1 MKMLSNQCKNLTE
14 NDMNET
20 AEVKEVVPWMRAIG
34 KAKTKFNQIAVSMD
48 YEKESMFA
56 MQAITKND
64 YILGTAMKNPT
75 SVRNAVINVAAV
87 GLSLNPA
94 TKNAYLVPRDGEIC
108 LDISYMGLIK
118 IATDTGS
125 ILWAKAEV
133 VHESDTFI
141 YNGPS
146 EKPTHAA
153 DVFSTDRGDMIG
165 VYCIAKTADNEY
177 LVETMTAAEIQDI
190 RAKSKG
196 ADSKYSAWTNFTKE
210 MWKKAVIKR
219 ASKTWP
225 KTERS
230 DRFDNAVH
238 IVNESEGLQ
247 DEYLSSGHNM
257 VGTEPVDHM
266 KVEAIAQLCREIVD
280 EDDEEMGP
288 SKAFEIVDALSN
300 DEKMELFGKLKLSKP
315 LDEDGK
321 PIRKTYASCFTSH
334 LNAYKE
340 QQKQEVV

>member
-1 MKMLSNQCKNLTE
+1 M
-14 NDMNET
+14 
-20 AEVKEVVPWMRAIG
+20 AAIG
-34 KAKTKFNQIAVSMD
+34 AAKHKFSKIAADTRMD
-48 YEKESMFA
+48 YDKESMFA

-64 YILGTAMKNPT
+64 YILRAAMENPT
-75 SVRNAVINVAAV
+75 SVRNAVINIAAV

-94 TKNAYLVPRDGEIC
+94 TKSAYLVPRDGEIC

-125 ILWAKAEV
+125 IKWAKAEV
-133 VHESDTFI
+133 VYSTDTFI

-146 EKPTHAA
+146 DKPTHAA
-153 DVFSTDRGDMIG
+153 DVFSEARGDMIG

-177 LVETMTAAEIQDI
+177 LVETMTAAEIMDI
-190 RAKSKG
+190 KAKSKG
-196 ADSKYSAWTNFTKE
+196 ADSKYSAWKTFPGE

-247 DEYLSSGHNM
+247 EEYLSSGHQLI
-257 VGTEPVDHM
+257 GTEPVDHM
-266 KVEAIAQLCREIVD
+266 KCEAVAQLCREVVD
-280 EDDEEMGP
+280 EDDEDNGP
-288 SKAFEIVDALSN
+288 SQAFELFDTLSN
-300 DEKMELFGKLKLSKP
+300 DEKSEIMGKLKLSKP
-315 LDEDGK
+315 LDADGK
-321 PIRKTYASCFTSH
+321 PIRKTYASCFTDH

-340 QQKQEVV
+340 QQKAVINA

>member
-1 MKMLSNQCKNLTE
+1 
-14 NDMNET
+14 MNKIQEST
-20 AEVKEVVPWMRAIG
+20 DVVPWIAAIG
-34 KAKTKFNQIAVSMD
+34 AAKNKFSKIATDTRLD
-48 YEKESMFA
+48 YDKESMFA
-56 MQAITKND
+56 MQSITKND
-64 YILGTAMKNPT
+64 YILQTAMKNPT
-75 SVRNAVINVAAV
+75 SVRNAVINIAAV

-108 LDISYMGLIK
+108 LDISYVGLIK

-125 ILWAKAEV
+125 IKWAKAEV
-133 VHESDTFI
+133 VYSTDTFI

-165 VYCIAKTADNEY
+165 AYCIAKTADNEY
-177 LVETMTAAEIQDI
+177 LIETMTADEIQDI

-196 ADSKYSAWTNFTKE
+196 ADSKYSAWTNFTGE

-230 DRFDNAVH
+230 DRFDQAVH
-238 IVNESEGLQ
+238 IVNQSEGLQ
-247 DEYLSSGHNM
+247 DEYLNSSGNQLI
-257 VGTEPVDHM
+257 GTEAVDHM
-266 KVEAIAQLCREIVD
+266 KIEAISQLCREIVD

-288 SKAFEIVDALSN
+288 SKAFEIIDTLSN
-300 DEKMELFGKLKLSKP
+300 DEKMELFAKLKLSKP
-315 LDEDGK
+315 LDSDGK

-334 LNAYKE
+334 LTAYKE
-340 QQKQEVV
+340 QQRAVIDA